1 LRGYYEH
8 LALIHE
14 HYSEVDSLLSGELPA
29 NIVSSFAGR
38 KRDSAN
44 WGDLEYDVQG
54 HEHGHGVDDRPE
66 WERHTSA
73 WKIKK
78 KRASIDHILGEVNGN
93 GVANLN
99 DEEQEI
105 GEGTRLLSEDIEQR
119 DARRERIA
127 RLALNSAYNFLVE
140 TQWLMIVNTIVNIL
154 LVAAKAVAVIYS
166 ASISLTAS
174 LVDSV
179 LDLLSTIIILGTSW
193 AIGVQTDKH
202 KVGPGYV

>member
-1 LRGYYEH
+1 M
-8 LALIHE
+8 ALIHE

-44 WGDLEYDVQG
+44 WGDLEYDAQG
-54 HEHGHGVDDRPE
+54 HGHGHGGDDRPE

-78 KRASIDHILGEVNGN
+78 KRASIDHILGEENGN

-119 DARRERIA
+119 DARREKIA
-127 RLALNSAYNFLVE
+127 RLALNSA
-140 TQWLMIVNTIVNIL
+140 TISSDGKIMADDSQHHRQHHTRSSESCSCPL
-154 LVAAKAVAVIYS
+154 L
-166 ASISLTAS
+166 
-174 LVDSV
+174 
-179 LDLLSTIIILGTSW
+179 LLYLPHCIPRRLRPGST
-193 AIGVQTDKH
+193 
-202 KVGPGYV
+202 

>member
-38 KRDSAN
+38 KRDS
-44 WGDLEYDVQG
+44 EQG
-54 HEHGHGVDDRPE
+54 HGHGGDDRPD

-78 KRASIDHILGEVNGN
+78 KRASVDHILGGENGN

-119 DARRERIA
+119 DARREKIA
-127 RLALNSAYNFLVE
+127 RLALNSAYIF
-140 TQWLMIVNTIVNIL
+140 W
-154 LVAAKAVAVIYS
+154 
-166 ASISLTAS
+166 
-174 LVDSV
+174 
-179 LDLLSTIIILGTSW
+179 G
-193 AIGVQTDKH
+193 
-202 KVGPGYV
+202 

>member
-54 HEHGHGVDDRPE
+54 QGHGGDDRPE

-78 KRASIDHILGEVNGN
+78 KRASIDHILGEENGN

-105 GEGTRLLSEDIEQR
+105 GEGTRLLSEGIEQR
-119 DARRERIA
+119 DARREKIA
-127 RLALNSAYNFLVE
+127 RLALNSA
-140 TQWLMIVNTIVNIL
+140 TISFGGNNM
-154 LVAAKAVAVIYS
+154 ADDSQHNREYHAGS
-166 ASISLTAS
+166 SEGCGCSLFC
-174 LVDSV
+174 LHIPHCFPRR
-179 LDLLSTIIILGTSW
+179 LR
-193 AIGVQTDKH
+193 
-202 KVGPGYV
+202 P

>member
-54 HEHGHGVDDRPE
+54 HGHGVDDRPE

-78 KRASIDHILGEVNGN
+78 KRASIDHILGEENGN

-99 DEEQEI
+99 DEEQRI
-105 GEGTRLLSEDIEQR
+105 GEGTRLLSEDIEER

-127 RLALNSAYNFLVE
+127 KLALNS
-140 TQWLMIVNTIVNIL
+140 TQLTSGWKIMADDSQHNREYHTGSSESSSCYL
-154 LVAAKAVAVIYS
+154 LRIHIPHCLPCRLCS
-166 ASISLTAS
+166 
-174 LVDSV
+174 
-179 LDLLSTIIILGTSW
+179 
-193 AIGVQTDKH
+193 
-202 KVGPGYV
+202 

>member
-1 LRGYYEH
+1 MRGYYEH
-8 LALIHE
+8 LALIHD
-14 HYSEVDSLLSGELPA
+14 HYCEVDSLLSGELPA

-44 WGDLEYDVQG
+44 WGDLEYDVSEQG
-54 HEHGHGVDDRPE
+54 HGHGGDDRPD

-78 KRASIDHILGEVNGN
+78 KRASIDHILGDETGN

-119 DARRERIA
+119 DARREKIA
-127 RLALNSAYNFLVE
+127 RLALNSAYIF
-140 TQWLMIVNTIVNIL
+140 WP
-154 LVAAKAVAVIYS
+154 KAS
-166 ASISLTAS
+166 S
-174 LVDSV
+174 
-179 LDLLSTIIILGTSW
+179 
-193 AIGVQTDKH
+193 
-202 KVGPGYV
+202 

>member
-1 LRGYYEH
+1 MRGYYEY

-14 HYSEVDSLLSGELPA
+14 HYLEVDSLLSGELPA

-44 WGDLEYDVQG
+44 WGDLEYDVSDQG
-54 HEHGHGVDDRPE
+54 NGHGGDDRPD

-78 KRASIDHILGEVNGN
+78 KRASIDHILGEENGN

-119 DARRERIA
+119 DARREKVA
-127 RLALNSAYNFLVE
+127 RLALNSAYHL
-140 TQWLMIVNTIVNIL
+140 W
-154 LVAAKAVAVIYS
+154 AK
-166 ASISLTAS
+166 
-174 LVDSV
+174 
-179 LDLLSTIIILGTSW
+179 
-193 AIGVQTDKH
+193 
-202 KVGPGYV
+202 GYG

>member
-54 HEHGHGVDDRPE
+54 HGHGHGVDDRPE

-78 KRASIDHILGEVNGN
+78 KRASIDHILGEENGN

-119 DARRERIA
+119 DARREKIA
-127 RLALNSAYNFLVE
+127 RLALNSERLISWRKSSTDDSQHHRECHTCSSEGSRCY
-140 TQWLMIVNTIVNIL
+140 L
-154 LVAAKAVAVIYS
+154 LRLHIPHRFPCRLCS
-166 ASISLTAS
+166 R
-174 LVDSV
+174 
-179 LDLLSTIIILGTSW
+179 STEYGHHLGNQLGDRC
-193 AIGVQTDKH
+193 ADR
-202 KVGPGYV
+202 